1 MATNE
6 PVGFENSPVEVQD
19 FRGRKNP
26 SFWGH
31 LLNVPYI
38 SKENMKDHN
47 IKPVG
52 VGNTR
57 ILTDCAQKSPRN
69 TGSETKWRVLRGP

>member
-47 IKPVG
+47 I
-52 VGNTR
+52 
-57 ILTDCAQKSPRN
+57 
-69 TGSETKWRVLRGP
+69 